1 MDSLLE
7 LTIAFISGV
16 FGPIAIMYAKKKLD
30 SSRLVQK
37 HDLLTEEFKFGV
49 VVEEEIDELLFSLD
63 ADRVWITQFHNGG
76 HFYPTGKSIQKFS
89 VFYETVNEGVQK
101 ITPQFQNIPCSHFS
115 KSFAELMSKDE
126 VIVQNFN
133 SDDRTYGLKNM
144 AETTGC
150 KSVIIVPLKT
160 HNGKIFGSLG
170 VERVKRIGFEE
181 DDLFDVKQCA
191 AFVSGLLFQH
201 IKIS

>member
-16 FGPIAIMYAKKKLD
+16 FGPIAIMYAKKRIDGKK
-30 SSRLVQK
+30 Q
-37 HDLLTEEFKFGV
+37 DLLTEEFKFGV
-49 VVEEEIDELLFSLD
+49 VVEEEIDELLFSLNV
-63 ADRVWITQFHNGG
+63 DRVWIAQFHNGG

-89 VFYETVNEGVQK
+89 IFYESANEGIQK
-101 ITPQFQNIPCSHFS
+101 ITPQFQNIPCSLFS
-115 KSFAELMSKDE
+115 KSFAEIMSNDE
-126 VIVQNFN
+126 IIIQNFN
-133 SDDRTYGLKNM
+133 QDEKTYGLKNM

-150 KSVIIVPLKT
+150 KSIIIVPLKT

-181 DDLFDVKQCA
+181 DDLLDVKQCA
-191 AFVSGLLFQH
+191 AFISGLLFQH